1 MTAPNG
7 PPLPCGHAFAAL
19 KLSRVGITECSA
31 CRAAVAKADRLNG
44 WKEIAAA
51 LGVDRATAI
60 AWYEREFDP
69 LPVRHDRKGV
79 YASRA
84 ALERWLYAGDMPL
97 AVHTELKRL
106 RACVPDIQRLE
117 AELEQLKAQ
126 FAAGAAH
133 GAAPLAPSASS
144 RPTPGA

>member
-1 MTAPNG
+1 MTAPAG

-19 KLSRVGITECSA
+19 KPNRLGITECSA
-31 CRAAVAKADRLNG
+31 CRAAVGKADRLNG

-60 AWYEREFDP
+60 GWYERELDP
-69 LPVRHDRKGV
+69 LPVRHDRKAV

-84 ALERWLYAGDMPL
+84 ALERWLHAGDMPL
-97 AVHTELKRL
+97 AVHAELKRL
-106 RACVPDIQRLE
+106 RACVPDLQRL
-117 AELEQLKAQ
+117 AVELELLKAQ
-126 FAAGAAH
+126 VAAMAAH
-133 GAAPLAPSASS
+133 GESPSAPSASS